1 MSNTRLGKGTFGEVR
16 TSSCNNAIKEYFMDA
31 HESALRE
38 ITSLGVAKHD
48 SIIPIIESQMS
59 VTDMYIIMPKALGSL
74 DDLICSTT
82 SYNDSFIDMII
93 KTLTSAVGYI
103 HKLGIIHR
111 DIKPGNVLIIDRNRA
126 VLSDF
131 GLSKFDNESQCHS
144 PRCGTP
150 AYSAP
155 EMSGCTYG
163 PSCDN
168 FSVGVTILETIAHRY
183 MPENSRGIVMDPI
196 KRYNAV
202 WGDLITK
209 FIDCDQKTRG
219 VCDSDDVVLQSI
231 CKKKLTLPPP
241 AGIELILENL
251 EISSRYH
258 ESIVELVTSWIPL
271 WPDNTLLEI
280 IGCSAACVLGH
291 GTSELDP
298 CIRVFESHF
307 LSVVNAVREKDPLLL
322 YQCELVDGVHRK
334 IVNEVCETCDMHA
347 GSDTSSTTSPTSSR
361 RSSSS
366 RTSSS
371 YRSDTSSS
379 DWSRPDI
386 EWDKIVTSACK
397 QLLHLQKVLADL
409 DATVEKK
416 EHTQSNEH
424 IPKSE

>member
-16 TSSCNNAIKEYFMDA
+16 TSSCNNAIKEYFVDA

-38 ITSLGVAKHD
+38 ITSLSVAKHEH
-48 SIIPIIESQMS
+48 IIPIIESQMS
-59 VTDMYIIMPKALGSL
+59 ITDMYIIMPKALGSL

-111 DIKPGNVLIIDRNRA
+111 DIKPGNVLIINKNRA

-163 PSCDN
+163 PSCDD
-168 FSVGVTILETIAHRY
+168 FSVGITILETIAHRY
-183 MPENSRGIVMDPI
+183 VHENARGIVMEPI
-196 KRYNAV
+196 KRYNV
-202 WGDLITK
+202 DWGSLVIK
-209 FIDCDQKTRG
+209 FLDCDQKTRG
-219 VCDSDDVVLQSI
+219 ECHSDEIVLQSI
-231 CKKKLTLPPP
+231 CKKKQASSPPP
-241 AGIELILENL
+241 GIELILENL

-258 ESIVELVTSWIPL
+258 ESIVELVTSWMPL
-271 WPDNTLLEI
+271 LPDNTLLEI
-280 IGCSAACVLGH
+280 IVCSAACVLGH
-291 GTSELDP
+291 GTCELDP

-307 LSVVNAVREKDPLLL
+307 LSVVNTIREKDPLLL
-322 YQCELVDGVHRK
+322 YQCELVDGIHRK
-334 IVNEVCETCDMHA
+334 IVNETCETCDVHH
-347 GSDTSSTTSPTSSR
+347 GSDSCSTTSPTSSR
-361 RSSSS
+361 CSSSS
-366 RTSSS
+366 TSSS
-371 YRSDTSSS
+371 YQSDTSSS

-386 EWDKIVTSACK
+386 EWDKIVTPASK
-397 QLLHLQKVLADL
+397 KLLHLQKVLYDL
-409 DATVEKK
+409 NATVEKK
-416 EHTQSNEH
+416 EHSRSNEH
-424 IPKSE
+424 IPKKQ